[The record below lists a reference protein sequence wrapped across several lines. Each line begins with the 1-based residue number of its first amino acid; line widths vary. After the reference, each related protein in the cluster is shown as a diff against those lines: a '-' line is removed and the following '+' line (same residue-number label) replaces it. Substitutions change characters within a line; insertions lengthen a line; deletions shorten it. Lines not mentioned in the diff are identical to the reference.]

1 MVYHLGL
8 ACICAGAGLLYLPL
22 RWDHD
27 FRRLDPLRLECYL
40 VGHQSQDV
48 IREPIESLLIEML
61 YLVCQMLLAAHFK
74 YS

>member
-48 IREPIESLLIEML
+48 IREPIESLFDRNALPCMPN
-61 YLVCQMLLAAHFK
+61 AACRTLQV
-74 YS
+74 